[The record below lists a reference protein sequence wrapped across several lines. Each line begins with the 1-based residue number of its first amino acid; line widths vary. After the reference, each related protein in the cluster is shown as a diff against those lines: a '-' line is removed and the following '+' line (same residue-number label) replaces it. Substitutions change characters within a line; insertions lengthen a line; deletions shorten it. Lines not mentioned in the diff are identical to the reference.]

1 MDSELSSIQ
10 RGEAGA
16 WRLKKRVPRRL
27 IDYHFRVTVTR
38 IGCCGPLLGLLFAGQ
53 EQAGGERGVIAL
65 VFLRMTLPLR
75 GGSAGEEIGTC
86 PRHAGF
92 LSMAGYTN
100 LLDQET
106 IITGCKKKKNALH

>member
-1 MDSELSSIQ
+1 M
-10 RGEAGA
+10 
-16 WRLKKRVPRRL
+16 PHRL
-27 IDYHFRVTVTR
+27 IDYHFGVTVTR
-38 IGCCGPLLGLLFAGQ
+38 IGRCGPLLGLLFAGQ
-53 EQAGGERGVIAL
+53 GKAGGERGVIAL

-86 PRHAGF
+86 PCHAGF

-106 IITGCKKKKNALH
+106 IITRCKKKCVA